1 MLMLYIAAGQAD
13 NIKKMLEIPTGL
25 LCSFSIGALFAV
37 TYSVPS
43 QLAADEEKKTGVTN
57 SAMYFAIQGLFS
69 GATTGI
75 ATGLVL
81 TALKG
86 SEGAASSAM
95 GYMTLVSAA
104 GALAALILTFML
116 PESIVKMGIKDKD
129 LQVTSYE
136 H

>member
-1 MLMLYIAAGQAD
+1 
-13 NIKKMLEIPTGL
+13 
-25 LCSFSIGALFAV
+25 
-37 TYSVPS
+37 
-43 QLAADEEKKTGVTN
+43 
-57 SAMYFAIQGLFS
+57 
-69 GATTGI
+69 
-75 ATGLVL
+75 
-81 TALKG
+81 
-86 SEGAASSAM
+86 M